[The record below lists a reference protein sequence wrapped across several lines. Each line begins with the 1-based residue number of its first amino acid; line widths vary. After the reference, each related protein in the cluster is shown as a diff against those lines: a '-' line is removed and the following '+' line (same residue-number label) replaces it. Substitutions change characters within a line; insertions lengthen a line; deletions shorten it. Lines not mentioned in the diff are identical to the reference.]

1 MVRSPGSVAGRAA
14 VAIILLGLSGLSVG
28 SAFCRA
34 DGQQPYSDFLK
45 ALDAG
50 KVKEVTI
57 EGEDVTWRDQ
67 SGNLFETTRPNDP
80 DLVRSLRDHG
90 VTITVVPE
98 HSENPILYALIN
110 WFPML
115 LLIGVWIYF
124 ISRFRR
130 NKLGQTGNFQ
140 DLAAKLDEANA
151 HLARIES
158 ILATG
163 SPGTPSKGESAGP
176 GG

>member
-1 MVRSPGSVAGRAA
+1 MVRSTGSVAGRAA
-14 VAIILLGLSGLSVG
+14 AAIILLGLSGLSVA
-28 SAFCRA
+28 SASCRA
-34 DGQQPYSDFLK
+34 DAQQPYSDFLK

-57 EGEDVTWRDQ
+57 EGEAVTWRDQ

-98 HSENPILYALIN
+98 HSQNTILYAFIN

-115 LLIGVWIYF
+115 LLIGVWMYF

-130 NKLGQTGNFQ
+130 SKLGQTSNSQ

-158 ILATG
+158 ILAAG
-163 SPGTPSKGESAGP
+163 SPGTSSKGESAGP